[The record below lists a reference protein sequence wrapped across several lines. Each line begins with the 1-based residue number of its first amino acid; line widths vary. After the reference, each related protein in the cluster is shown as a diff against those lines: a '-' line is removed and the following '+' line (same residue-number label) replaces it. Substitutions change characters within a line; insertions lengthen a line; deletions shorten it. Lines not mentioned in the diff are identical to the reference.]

1 MKITIFAL
9 FFALI
14 HQKSGPI
21 SIVFLLNFQGY
32 GPFFEQFS
40 EIKKSNFFRK
50 KYPTTATTNFVKAG
64 SKKIHSFMMIFTV
77 YRSRMAD
84 TIVFLPKKFKDI
96 PWHGIFF
103 LCDIHFFLLEKISVS
118 KIDLKKITFNQGHHF
133 LIWLPGPIMA

>member
-1 MKITIFAL
+1 MVLNPL
-9 FFALI
+9 F
-14 HQKSGPI
+14 
-21 SIVFLLNFQGY
+21 FLLNFQGY

-50 KYPTTATTNFVKAG
+50 KYPTTVTTNFVKAG

-84 TIVFLPKKFKDI
+84 TIVFFPKKFKDI

-103 LCDIHFFLLEKISVS
+103 LCDILFFLLEKVSVS
-118 KIDLKKITFNQGHHF
+118 KIDLKKITFKIKDIIFSFDFRAQLWHKT
-133 LIWLPGPIMA
+133 